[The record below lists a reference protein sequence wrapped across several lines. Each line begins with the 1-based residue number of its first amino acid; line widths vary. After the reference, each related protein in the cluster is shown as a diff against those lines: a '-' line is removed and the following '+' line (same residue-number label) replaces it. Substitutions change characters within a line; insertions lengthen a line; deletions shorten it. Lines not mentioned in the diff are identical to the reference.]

1 MILSRNCNCNISLNK
16 HMVPFLVLQSRYIL
30 MFVSIVAINNQVYL
44 FIFIWA
50 KNLNITF
57 EF

>member
-1 MILSRNCNCNISLNK
+1 MILSRNCNCNISLSK
-16 HMVPFLVLQSRYIL
+16 HIVLSLVLQSRYIL